1 MAWVAPRVVLFT
13 AVLLVLLAAALLVTY
28 YTRRKRIAAFARSV
42 TRGSGS
48 TEDAVFALARTL
60 YVTIQRRPDPKFPS
74 FLAPLGAS
82 PVAVLRRGGCCAGI
96 HRLFITAL
104 DTLGVPASQVTVYRP
119 GPDAAHCLAQ
129 VQLGNERLMIDVD
142 YGISYRRPDG
152 QAVSM
157 AELRAG
163 MAPVLQTFM
172 PDASALR
179 VQGNSRNPPGYPG
192 GEYFAFDYRLTRTAN
207 WTMSRV
213 RRLSYAVLH
222 ALTDGRID
230 DLQLPPLLEWP
241 EILLAVI
248 CCAGAAL
255 LLAITA
261 IGS

>member
-1 MAWVAPRVVLFT
+1 MAWFAARVELFT
-13 AVLLVLLAAALLVTY
+13 AVMLVLLAAGLLVAY
-28 YTRRKRIAAFARSV
+28 YPRRKRIAAFARSV

-60 YVTIQRRPDPKFPS
+60 YVTIPRRPDPTFPS

-82 PVAVLRRGGCCAGI
+82 PVAVLERGGCCAGI

-104 DTLGVPASQVTVYRP
+104 DALGVSASQVTVYRP

-157 AELRAG
+157 AELRSG
-163 MAPVLQTFM
+163 MTPVLQTFM

-179 VQGNSRNPPGYPG
+179 VQGKFRNPPGYPAG
-192 GEYFAFDYRLTRTAN
+192 DYFAFDYRLTRTVN
-207 WTMSRV
+207 WTMSRA
-213 RRLSYAVLH
+213 RRLAYAVLYP
-222 ALTDGRID
+222 LSGGRID

-248 CCAGAAL
+248 CCVVAAL
-255 LLAITA
+255 LAAAAAL
-261 IGS
+261 GN